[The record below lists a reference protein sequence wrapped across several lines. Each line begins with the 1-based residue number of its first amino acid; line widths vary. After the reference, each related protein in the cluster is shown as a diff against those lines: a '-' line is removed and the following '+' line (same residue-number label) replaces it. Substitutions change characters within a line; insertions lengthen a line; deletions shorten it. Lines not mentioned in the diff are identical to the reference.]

1 MNIHNGEGPL
11 FLELDKE
18 HCNSLYHVIEASIKS
33 VANEQRNTLVDL
45 TDFIDQKLEWDT
57 CLVCSVREEN
67 GIMIQ
72 YKRANMQS
80 SSTSIYRAVIDL
92 YTKKLQK
99 KPIEESQGRYEP
111 IPSNHPNEISQVKF
125 GEPTCLTQILMRTA
139 QRFWEKL

>member
-1 MNIHNGEGPL
+1 
-11 FLELDKE
+11 
-18 HCNSLYHVIEASIKS
+18 
-33 VANEQRNTLVDL
+33 
-45 TDFIDQKLEWDT
+45 
-57 CLVCSVREEN
+57 
-67 GIMIQ
+67 MIQ

-99 KPIEESQGRYEP
+99 KPIEESQERYEP

-139 QRFWEKL
+139 QRF

>member
-1 MNIHNGEGPL
+1 
-11 FLELDKE
+11 
-18 HCNSLYHVIEASIKS
+18 
-33 VANEQRNTLVDL
+33 
-45 TDFIDQKLEWDT
+45 
-57 CLVCSVREEN
+57 
-67 GIMIQ
+67 MIQ

-125 GEPTCLTQILMRTA
+125 GEATCLTQILMRTA
-139 QRFWEKL
+139 QRF

>member
-1 MNIHNGEGPL
+1 MNIHDGEDPL

-33 VANEQRNTLVDL
+33 VANEQRNTSVDL
-45 TDFIDQKLEWDT
+45 TDFIDQKLERNT

-72 YKRANMQS
+72 YKRTNMQS

-99 KPIEESQGRYEP
+99 KPIEESQRRYEQ

-139 QRFWEKL
+139 QRF